1 MKLPNKVYDILKW
14 TCLIFLPAME
24 YGYGAL
30 AVVWGLPYPDQIPK
44 TINII
49 AFVLG
54 VLIGVSTLNYNNDN
68 TEV

>member
-14 TCLIFLPAME
+14 TCLIFFPAMAW
-24 YGYGAL
+24 GYSEL
-30 AVVWGLPYPDQIPK
+30 AVIWNLPYGEQIPK

-54 VLIGVSTLNYNNDN
+54 VLIGVSTLNYNK
-68 TEV
+68 ELGE